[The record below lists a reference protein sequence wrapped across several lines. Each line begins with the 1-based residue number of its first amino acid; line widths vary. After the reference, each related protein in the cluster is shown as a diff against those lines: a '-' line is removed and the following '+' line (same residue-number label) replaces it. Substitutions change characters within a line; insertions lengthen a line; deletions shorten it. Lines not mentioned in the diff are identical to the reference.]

1 MCFSDFAVCRVAQNN
16 TPQPLCTI
24 FVEKILNRQNIEIPH
39 RKNDKISVVFWW
51 LKWHES
57 DGILARQDSG
67 GGSGFVS
74 RIVAATVTN
83 DDFF

>member
-51 LKWHES
+51 LK
-57 DGILARQDSG
+57 
-67 GGSGFVS
+67 
-74 RIVAATVTN
+74 
-83 DDFF
+83 

>member
-16 TPQPLCTI
+16 TPHPLCTI

-51 LKWHES
+51 LK
-57 DGILARQDSG
+57 
-67 GGSGFVS
+67 
-74 RIVAATVTN
+74 
-83 DDFF
+83 